1 MPRFARIAYGL
12 AGLLIIH
19 LLNHTVAWLL
29 LGGAF
34 AYVIGER
41 RRRSLGGISLS

>member
-12 AGLLIIH
+12 AGLLLIH
-19 LLNHTVAWLL
+19 LLNHTLAWLL
-29 LGGAF
+29 LGGVL